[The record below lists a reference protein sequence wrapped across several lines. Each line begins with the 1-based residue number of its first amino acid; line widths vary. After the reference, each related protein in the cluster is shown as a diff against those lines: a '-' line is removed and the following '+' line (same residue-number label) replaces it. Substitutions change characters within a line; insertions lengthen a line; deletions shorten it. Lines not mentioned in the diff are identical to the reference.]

1 MSTRAELTPLSA
13 LVLLATAAILA
24 AHCVLVALHTRGE
37 PVSLKFLPPEIQPS
51 PENTEGSPPPETTQ
65 PLFPGQ
71 PVP

>member
-1 MSTRAELTPLSA
+1 MNTHAELTPLSA

-24 AHCVLVALHTRGE
+24 VHCALVALHPRGGS
-37 PVSLKFLPPEIQPS
+37 VSLEFLPPEVQPS
-51 PENTEGSPPPETTQ
+51 PSPETPLPVETTQ